1 MTDRVGWLDAS
12 SGVSGDML
20 LGACVD
26 VGVPLD
32 VLQQAVDRL
41 GLREHV
47 VLVAEQVTRAGVGGT
62 RVLVQVS
69 ETRHHRRLG
78 DILVLLEALDPP
90 VRERAAAVFRTL
102 AVAEAAVHRIS
113 PEEVEF
119 HEVGALDS
127 IADVVGAVV
136 GLHRLGL
143 DRLVCSPIALG
154 GGRVRAAHGSLPV
167 PAPAVLELLRQARA
181 PTLGGPIE
189 RELATPTGV
198 ALAVTLADGFGP
210 MPPMVPELTGAGA
223 GAADP
228 EGHPNLLRLV
238 VGEGSGGASLPT
250 AEPASVLEANVDDLD
265 PRLWPGVLAALLD
278 AGADDAWLAPI
289 VMKKGRPAHT
299 VSVLGPA
306 DRAEALARVLLT
318 RTSTIG
324 LRRHTLDKLPLPRES
339 VEVDVLGSSVRVKL
353 ARLDGVVVNVSP
365 EYDDIARVAAA
376 KGLAEKVVLAAAVH
390 AAHGLWGHSRGI
402 VPAAP
407 PTCP

>member
-1 MTDRVGWLDAS
+1 MTGNRVGWLDAG

-26 VGVPLD
+26 VGVPLE
-32 VLQQAVDRL
+32 VLQAAVDRL
-41 GLREHV
+41 GLQERV
-47 VLVAEQVTRAGVGGT
+47 VLSAERVTRAGLGGT
-62 RVLVQVS
+62 RVYVEVPD
-69 ETRHHRRLG
+69 TTHHRRLG
-78 DILVLLEALDPP
+78 DILALLEALDPP
-90 VRERAAAVFRTL
+90 VRERTAAAFRTL
-102 AVAEAAVHRIS
+102 AAAEAAVHRVS

-127 IADVVGAVV
+127 IADVVGAVA
-136 GLHRLGL
+136 GLHWLGL

-167 PAPAVLELLRQARA
+167 PVPAVLELLRESGA
-181 PTLGGPIE
+181 PAAGGPIE

-198 ALAVTLADGFGP
+198 ALVVTLADGFGP
-210 MPPMVPELTGAGA
+210 MPRLVPELTGAGA

-238 VGEGSGGASLPT
+238 VGDAAAGASPLPV
-250 AEPASVLEANVDDLD
+250 EPACVLEANVDDLD

-278 AGADDAWLAPI
+278 AGADDAWLTPI

-299 VSVLGPA
+299 VSVLTAP
-306 DRAEALARVLLT
+306 DRADALVRVLLT

-324 LRRHTLDKLPLPRES
+324 LRRHALDKLPLPRES

-353 ARLDGVVVNVSP
+353 ARLDGAVVNASP
-365 EYDDIARVAAA
+365 EYDDVARVAAA
-376 KGLAEKVVLAAAVH
+376 TGLPEKAVLAAAVH
-390 AAHGLWGHSRGI
+390 AAHDLWIARASTRAG
-402 VPAAP
+402 
-407 PTCP
+407 